1 MTRQFTYSFRP
12 RVSIYEGSSPNRG
25 FAPVLLNHQ
34 QRAQSSTNPSKSSQ
48 FTTQF
53 NAEKSRSARL
63 TPLQL
68 PTYLSITA
76 VKDLRRGLLPVE
88 PQPQVDNV
96 GVQRTSPS
104 TAFPIFEMR
113 SNVSY
118 VLRFLLGRAPEP
130 EHLEP
135 F

>member
-63 TPLQL
+63 TLLAICYNGTLTGMLKQ
-68 PTYLSITA
+68 SICEGPGFEPCRLA
-76 VKDLRRGLLPVE
+76 ALDLCEHSIFDFSWLRREERVMSSNC
-88 PQPQVDNV
+88 DN
-96 GVQRTSPS
+96 
-104 TAFPIFEMR
+104 
-113 SNVSY
+113 
-118 VLRFLLGRAPEP
+118 
-130 EHLEP
+130 
-135 F
+135 